1 MYVPKKLFFTQGVG
15 THREKLTS
23 FELALREA
31 RIACYNLVRVS
42 SIFPPNCEEVSI
54 DEGLAELQPGQ
65 IVHVVMSESATAE
78 PNRLIAASVGVA
90 IPRDRSTF
98 GYLSEHHSYGQT
110 GQASAD
116 YAEDLAAEMLATV
129 LGVEF
134 DPDASWDEKREIWRI
149 ADVITETKEV
159 TASAVGH
166 KAGHWT
172 TVVAAAIL
180 IP

>member
-1 MYVPKKLFFTQGVG
+1 MYVPKQLFFTKGVG
-15 THREKLTS
+15 VHREKLSS
-23 FELALREA
+23 FELALRDA
-31 RIACYNLVRVS
+31 KIACYNLVRVS

-54 DEGLAELQPGQ
+54 KQGLTKLEPGQ

-98 GYLSEHHSYGQT
+98 GYLSEHHAYGQT
-110 GQASAD
+110 AKFSAD

-134 DPDASWDEKREIWRI
+134 NPDASWDEKREVWKI
-149 ADVITETKEV
+149 ADVIYKTKEV
-159 TASAVGH
+159 TQTAVGN
-166 KAGHWT
+166 KDGLWT
-172 TVVAAAIL
+172 TVVAAAVL
-180 IP
+180 LA

>member
-1 MYVPKKLFFTQGVG
+1 MYVPKKLFFTKGVG

-23 FELALREA
+23 FELALRDA
-31 RIACYNLVRVS
+31 SIACYNLVRVS
-42 SIFPPNCEEVSI
+42 SIYPPHCDVIPI
-54 DEGLAELQPGQ
+54 DEGLKKLEPGQ

-110 GQASAD
+110 AKVAAD

-159 TASAVGH
+159 TQTAVGN
-166 KAGHWT
+166 KDGLWT

-180 IP
+180 LP